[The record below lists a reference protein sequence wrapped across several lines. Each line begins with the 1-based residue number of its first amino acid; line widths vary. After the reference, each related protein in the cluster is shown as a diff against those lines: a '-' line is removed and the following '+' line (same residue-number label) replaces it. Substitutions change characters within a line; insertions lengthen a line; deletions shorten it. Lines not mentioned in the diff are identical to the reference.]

1 MAEERDVVLSIAPE
15 DIGTLEESPFIE
27 IPPGSSSKP
36 EAGDQCWILVEA
48 QANIGEKTPG
58 VSYQVPLMVVE
69 EGINLGKIVDWYP
82 GIQGLALNITA
93 RGLSKFGVKDEVIQT
108 VKGKVHFFVDR
119 IAGARARARFVRQWS
134 NPQEA
139 GKQPVL
145 RAVLDSTQF
154 LSADE
159 EPPVAMELV

>member
-1 MAEERDVVLSIAPE
+1 MAEERDVVLGITPE
-15 DIGTLEESPFIE
+15 DLDTLEASPFIE
-27 IPPGSSSKP
+27 IPTGSDGKP
-36 EAGDQCWILVEA
+36 KEGDQAWILVEA

-69 EGINLGKIVDWYP
+69 EGDNYGKVIDWYP
-82 GIQGLALNITA
+82 GIQGKALGITA
-93 RGLSKFGVKDEVIQT
+93 RALGKFGVKEKVFQT
-108 VKGKVHFFVDR
+108 VKGKVHFYIDR
-119 IAGARARARFVRQWS
+119 AAGARAKARFVRQWS

-154 LSADE
+154 LGAE
-159 EPPVAMELV
+159 EEAPQIEEIV

>member
-1 MAEERDVVLSIAPE
+1 MPDERDVVLDIAPE

-27 IPPGSSSKP
+27 IPVGASGKP
-36 EAGDQCWILVEA
+36 VAGDQCWLLVEA

-58 VSYQVPLMVVE
+58 VSYQVPLMIVG
-69 EGINLGKIVDWYP
+69 EGVNHGKIVDWYP

-93 RGLSKFGVKDEVIQT
+93 KGLQKFGVKEEVIQT
-108 VKGKVHFFVDR
+108 VGKKVHFFIDR
-119 IAGARARARFVRQWS
+119 VAGARAKARFVREWS
-134 NPQEA
+134 NPQEP

-154 LSADE
+154 LGAE
-159 EPPVAMELV
+159 EEAPQTMELV